1 MESVGGIS
9 VRLRFSKKIELL
21 SISFHH
27 VDFDFS
33 NPDND
38 MKVIDDL
45 LIDKCLLIL
54 LEIKIENSMTKIGD
68 STIHYCI
75 DSN

>member
-9 VRLRFSKKIELL
+9 VRLRFSKTIESL

>member
-1 MESVGGIS
+1 M
-9 VRLRFSKKIELL
+9 RLRFAKIESL
-21 SISFHH
+21 SMSFYH

-33 NPDND
+33 EPDNG